1 MSALSV
7 LNSRL
12 SLCKANLEKLEAT
25 LELIAK
31 AKDKYNEVN
40 PKFGGLLTSSNE
52 FVTVDIQAIY
62 NGFENYSGKAI
73 ENIKAD
79 VLVLESS
86 DEYYNKISEL
96 QSDVEDT
103 YSQLCKK
110 ESEVNDEI
118 TTLNETIASLEKEIA
133 EEEEKLSAECT
144 DQTFDKSTQV
154 SSVLQQQV
162 DSIMNKY

>member
-1 MSALSV
+1 MSTLSV

-12 SLCKANLEKLEAT
+12 NLCKTQLNELNET
-25 LELIAK
+25 LKLIAT
-31 AKDKYNEVN
+31 AKTASNKVN

-62 NGFENYSGKAI
+62 DGFENYSGKAI

-86 DEYYNKISEL
+86 DDYYNKISEL
-96 QSDVEDT
+96 QSNVEDT

-118 TTLNETIASLEKEIA
+118 TTLEATIDSIEEEIA
-133 EEEEKLSAECT
+133 EEEEKLSTERT

-154 SSVLQQQV
+154 SSVVQQQA
-162 DSIMNKY
+162 DKYFG